1 MIPRKACN
9 IGVVC
14 TILWSLNI
22 QWAIA
27 QDTNA
32 AAALSPSFAVGDLF
46 ASGRYEA
53 ALTSGVLFSPVGVEL
68 NRPTINYAI
77 TGIQVGRMLGGIHGR
92 GWLRGSFEVVGEGF
106 GSAIF
111 EGPGSYIAGITVWLR
126 YNFVR
131 PGWRFV
137 PYVQGGAGL
146 LSTDIDRGLVGQPF
160 NFNLDLGAGVR
171 YFIAPRL
178 SLNLEYQF
186 QHISNANLGKSN
198 IGINAQGPILGI
210 SYFF

>member
-1 MIPRKACN
+1 
-9 IGVVC
+9 V
-14 TILWSLNI
+14 
-22 QWAIA
+22 
-27 QDTNA
+27 
-32 AAALSPSFAVGDLF
+32 VGDLF
-46 ASGRYEA
+46 ASGRYELG
-53 ALTSGVLFSPVGVEL
+53 LTSGVLFSPVGVEQ

-77 TGIQVGRMLGGIHGR
+77 TGIQVGRML
-92 GWLRGSFEVVGEGF
+92 VVGEGF
-106 GSAIF
+106 GSAVF

-160 NFNLDLGAGVR
+160 NFNLDLGVGMR
-171 YFIAPRL
+171 YFIAPRW
-178 SLNLEYQF
+178 SVNLEYQF

-198 IGINAQGPILGI
+198 IGINSQGPILGI